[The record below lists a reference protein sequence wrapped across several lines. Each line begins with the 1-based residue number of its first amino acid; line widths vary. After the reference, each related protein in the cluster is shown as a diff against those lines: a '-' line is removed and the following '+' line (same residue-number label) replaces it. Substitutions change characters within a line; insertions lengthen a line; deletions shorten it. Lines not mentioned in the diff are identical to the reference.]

1 MVGPP
6 LSLLFFGLND
16 SQVPGVVRLLPVQAA
31 SLNRLLLEDVLQ
43 AGNSQIVIKSIGGDL
58 LSTEDARALPPL
70 PFVLKK
76 KKKTQSQH
84 SMVYLGFFYIN

>member
-76 KKKTQSQH
+76 KKKDTIPAFYGLS
-84 SMVYLGFFYIN
+84 GFFLH